1 MEVES
6 AKLLAAGIAVLGV
19 TGAALGVGRI
29 FSSMIDSIARNPSA
43 KKDMQTFAY
52 VGAALSE
59 ALGIFALL
67 ISFMIFFK

>member
-1 MEVES
+1 MEIEA
-6 AKLLAAGIAVLGV
+6 AKLLASGLAVLGV

-43 KKDMQTFAY
+43 KKEMQTFAY
-52 VGAALSE
+52 VGAALCE

-67 ISFMIFFK
+67 VAFMIFFK